1 VRLSIH
7 AGQGALSVPIRPRRP
22 EDEQVPSLGEPTVA
36 RGNPTTVLRPAS
48 AKRTLTQELSAGTTT
63 LVIEE
68 DGGHTR
74 IDDRAIEID
83 WTGKRITSIRPE
95 DPLSASA
102 YAEWTWKLKFGAVET
117 VSYAST
123 RLTCTEGTFEIEA
136 RVEAR
141 EGGSLVAEK
150 TIRRSVPRAPA

>member
-1 VRLSIH
+1 M
-7 AGQGALSVPIRPRRP
+7 
-22 EDEQVPSLGEPTVA
+22 PSLGEPTVA
-36 RGNPTTVLRPAS
+36 RGNPTTVLRQPS
-48 AKRTLTQELSAGTTT
+48 AKRSLTQDLSTGASTLT
-63 LVIEE
+63 IEE

-83 WTGKRITSIRPE
+83 WTGKRITSIRPD

-102 YAEWTWKLKFGAVET
+102 YAEWTWKLKFGAIET
-117 VSYAST
+117 VSYAHS
-123 RLTCTEGTFEIEA
+123 RLTCTAGTFEIEA

-141 EGGSLVAEK
+141 EGGKVVAEK